1 MRSFVTFGV
10 VALCTI
16 VSALPS
22 EVPGYN
28 LSSFVLP
35 TQTGNLTLSPPGSNV
50 ELLFLALG
58 RGTQNY
64 SCNSTMSKPVSKGAL
79 AILYDLGPLLEY
91 SPPDLLH
98 TLPSYVLDM
107 ASPLVPLS
115 AAGSHFFDSTGVP
128 NFDLLSHGLSLK
140 GITAETIP
148 TTTPPASL
156 GLPRSPTNPVNWLH
170 LTATDCGIGSEVLT
184 DVYRVEVAGGSSPA
198 TCTNVTA
205 MTFQVQYA
213 AIYAF
218 YGPKR

>member
-1 MRSFVTFGV
+1 M
-10 VALCTI
+10 
-16 VSALPS
+16 
-22 EVPGYN
+22 
-28 LSSFVLP
+28 SSFVLS
-35 TQTGNLTLSPPGSNV
+35 TQTGDLTLSPPGSNV
-50 ELLFLALG
+50 ELPFLALG

-128 NFDLLSHGLSLK
+128 NFDLLSRGLSVK

-156 GLPRSPTNPVNWLH
+156 GLPRSPTNPMNWLH
-170 LTATDCGIGSEVLT
+170 LTPRIVGLVVRLT